1 MDRIDR
7 DRLFIPAIRGNDCA
21 PLDLR
26 LPAWFGSFST
36 HGLSHLFRRI
46 LAAPSRSP
54 AAARE
59 SNQDGCATLAVYTYD
74 ADLFDDN
81 SMTVFFRPRLE

>member
-54 AAARE
+54 AAAR
-59 SNQDGCATLAVYTYD
+59 
-74 ADLFDDN
+74 DLVAWGLCEVCLDVEAAPIMLF
-81 SMTVFFRPRLE
+81 E